1 MSVKNI
7 MIEIEGLI
15 KNTVISCASL
25 YGFSVLEALAKIDS
39 NGNLVKAVVDKEL
52 KAAEKLRAKE
62 ALVKQKEAE
71 KVLKEAEKEAEKA
84 EKLRL
89 KESEKALVKQQKEAE
104 EAEKLRLDETLKAEK
119 LALKQAKEAEKLKAK
134 EAKKVKKVA
143 VVDEPWVARLSK
155 EDDDCFVRFQNV
167 PLIKEINSIRDV
179 KKFKNHKKLSVGVKL
194 ARQIM
199 DI

>member
-104 EAEKLRLDETLKAEK
+104 KAEKLRLDETLKAEK

-167 PLIKEINSIRDV
+167 PLIK
-179 KKFKNHKKLSVGVKL
+179 
-194 ARQIM
+194 
-199 DI
+199 